1 MQVVCEAT
9 QSSNLKI
16 QVAALQ
22 NLVKILSLYYD
33 YMEYYMGP
41 ALFAVRASKDLF
53 VVESRSLSFRSP
65 WMPCDQIM
73 MKLPFKALNS
83 GRMCVMKN
91 TNYKFFNKKFVD
103 DDLSFSRFDFD
114 SPSRPKI
121 KIVNRNESVVTMLEE
136 HCPILCLFYFNV

>member
-41 ALFAVRASKDLF
+41 ALFAVS
-53 VVESRSLSFRSP
+53 
-65 WMPCDQIM
+65 Q
-73 MKLPFKALNS
+73 ALLTLTPTLTF
-83 GRMCVMKN
+83 C
-91 TNYKFFNKKFVD
+91 
-103 DDLSFSRFDFD
+103 
-114 SPSRPKI
+114 
-121 KIVNRNESVVTMLEE
+121 
-136 HCPILCLFYFNV
+136 